1 MLEFKMLPFAF
12 AFGLT
17 FLEVNSFKNSFFSL
31 QKNKI
36 ESLCLRTSFFIIMM
50 RMIINMECKAGLN
63 SKFIISW

>member
-1 MLEFKMLPFAF
+1 MFPFAF
-12 AFGLT
+12 PFGLT

-31 QKNKI
+31 QFKNKI